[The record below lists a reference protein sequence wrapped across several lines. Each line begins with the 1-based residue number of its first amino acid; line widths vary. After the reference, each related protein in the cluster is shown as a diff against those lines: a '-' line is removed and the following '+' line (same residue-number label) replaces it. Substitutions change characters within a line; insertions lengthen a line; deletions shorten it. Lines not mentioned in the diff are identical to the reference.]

1 MKCSLLCLCLAAASG
16 LQLGGS
22 PTLRRPR
29 ALALRM
35 QEEPQGEVP
44 VGIREVPVEGAAA
57 PAADTAGNV
66 YDDVAPPPPR
76 DPLSNTMK
84 ERLIRESAG
93 LGADPNQKNPFLP
106 VFFGVGVFVLLGA
119 LAVNM

>member
-57 PAADTAGNV
+57 PAADAAGNV

-76 DPLSNTMK
+76 DPLSV
-84 ERLIRESAG
+84 RRA
-93 LGADPNQKNPFLP
+93 PQRPFARCVPRRPARP
-106 VFFGVGVFVLLGA
+106 VPKLTS
-119 LAVNM
+119 LASCRGRTR

>member
-1 MKCSLLCLCLAAASG
+1 MRCSLLCLCLAAASG

-57 PAADTAGNV
+57 PAADAAGNV

-76 DPLSNTMK
+76 DPLSVRRTPQ
-84 ERLIRESAG
+84 RPPRVAS
-93 LGADPNQKNPFLP
+93 P
-106 VFFGVGVFVLLGA
+106 GVPRA
-119 LAVNM
+119 LCPS